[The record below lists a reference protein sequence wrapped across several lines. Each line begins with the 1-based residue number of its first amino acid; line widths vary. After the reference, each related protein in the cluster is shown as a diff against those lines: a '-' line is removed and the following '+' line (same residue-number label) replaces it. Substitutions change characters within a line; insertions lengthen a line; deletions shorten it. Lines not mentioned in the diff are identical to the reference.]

1 MTESETTESR
11 RRQVFVSY
19 AQADKVVARQVAEAL
34 RNAGLF
40 VRIDVLEL
48 AAGDSIAQR
57 IDQAIA
63 SSDILLVLLSQSSV
77 NSQWVQ
83 KELSA
88 ALSGELRDRAITV
101 IPALIEDCRIPPL
114 LADRQYLDLRRDLP
128 AAIQRL
134 VEQIGSAPSLDFSK
148 LDGRAFEAMIGN
160 LLANLGFAV
169 QQTPPTRDSGFDF
182 VASYR
187 SRDPFGAEQT
197 DTWLVE
203 VKLYRDERV
212 SIATLQQFLGVLV
225 MRGGTKK
232 GLIVTNGRLTSV
244 ARTFLEESIERSRH
258 ELRIIDGTELTN
270 LLIQHPEIV
279 RRYFHSGG
287 SHE

>member
-1 MTESETTESR
+1 VTESETTESR

>member
-1 MTESETTESR
+1 VIKSETTESR

-34 RNAGLF
+34 RNAGLL
-40 VRIDVLEL
+40 VWIDAWEL

-77 NSQWVQ
+77 ASQWVQ

-134 VEQIGSAPSLDFSK
+134 VEQIGSAPALDFSK
-148 LDGRAFEAMIGN
+148 LDGRAFEAMVGD
-160 LLANLGFAV
+160 LLATLGFAV
-169 QQTPPTRDSGFDF
+169 QRTPPTRDSGFDF

-212 SIATLQQFLGVLV
+212 SIAVLRQLLGVLV
-225 MRGGTKK
+225 MTGGTKK
-232 GLIVTNGRLTSV
+232 GLVVTNGRLTSV
-244 ARTFLEESIERSRH
+244 ARTFLVESIERSRH